1 LTISAIIRK
10 LDVLDETANL
20 LTVFC
25 VSGFNV
31 DFIALSNGFPLTDY
45 AFKDAV
51 SRQHMINSD
60 RNDKGPPRTVE
71 EKKRQ
76 LEDLGAVTQYCRN
89 EVDCRRSLVLA
100 HFNELFDSRLCSKG
114 CDNCSRGGTIV
125 RQLYTSEAQQAI
137 RLFEEM
143 AASMDRIPVGH
154 FKDVFAGRNKAKVRD
169 SGHDQ
174 LSLFGVGKSI
184 DGDRIISVMM
194 GVDIFAIA
202 REASA
207 SGWTN
212 DYLKVINS
220 SLVLYVKTDVTLQL
234 EAWSASRCVPQWPVP
249 CRTDLQGQWGRQWII
264 SLSCEDRCGVQG
276 SRKNQREN
284 EGWSR
289 PVVLHAT
296 VPRRRRH

>member
-1 LTISAIIRK
+1 
-10 LDVLDETANL
+10 VPDETANL

-25 VSGFNV
+25 VSGFNIG
-31 DFIALSNGFPLTDY
+31 FIALSNGFALTDY

-51 SRQHMINSD
+51 SRQHMINRD

-89 EVDCRRSLVLA
+89 EVDCRRSLILA
-100 HFNELFDSRLCSKG
+100 HFNELFDSRLCPKG

-137 RLFEEM
+137 RLFDQM
-143 AASMDRIPVGH
+143 GVSMDRIPVGH
-154 FKDVFAGRNKAKVRD
+154 FKDVFAGRNRARVRD

-174 LSLFGVGKSI
+174 LSLFGVGKSV
-184 DGDRIISVMM
+184 DGDRIIGVMM
-194 GVDIFAIA
+194 EADIFAIA

-212 DYLKVINS
+212 DYLKVLDIPFHCFVRD
-220 SLVLYVKTDVTLQL
+220 LTLPL
-234 EAWSASRCVPQWPVP
+234 
-249 CRTDLQGQWGRQWII
+249 
-264 SLSCEDRCGVQG
+264 
-276 SRKNQREN
+276 
-284 EGWSR
+284 
-289 PVVLHAT
+289 
-296 VPRRRRH
+296 